1 MVETSP
7 NAGDALDP
15 ALSFDAQGRPYVV
28 WESHPDSG
36 GSEIVFSMFL
46 ASRWMVPFRVDSD
59 DEMGSNPAITVLE
72 DGTVRVTYQT
82 AQGPMTRNLRITR
95 PWTITDDI
103 TPFGTL
109 TVTDPRR

>member
-1 MVETSP
+1 
-7 NAGDALDP
+7 
-15 ALSFDAQGRPYVV
+15 
-28 WESHPDSG
+28 
-36 GSEIVFSMFL
+36 
-46 ASRWMVPFRVDSD
+46 
-59 DEMGSNPAITVLE
+59 MGSNPAITVLE